1 MSLRKPAQ
9 KMSKSDPDPRSRIS
23 ITDSPDEIRQKIK
36 GATTDSLSG
45 ISYDPEKRPGISN
58 LIEIYK
64 HITET
69 PESCE
74 AIAQDCQNVSIQGLK
89 DMVATAIANELRDI
103 RPQFLQLMDQNNET
117 LAEEI
122 QLGATR
128 ARAKAKIVFSKVQR
142 SLGIA

>member
-1 MSLRKPAQ
+1 MSLRKPTQ

-23 ITDSPDEIRQKIK
+23 IIDSPDEIRQKIK

-45 ISYDPEKRPGISN
+45 ISYDPEKRPGVSN

-69 PESCE
+69 PESCQ
-74 AIAQDCQNVSIQGLK
+74 AIAHNCKNLSMQGLK
-89 DMVATAIANELRDI
+89 NMVATAIANELRDI
-103 RPQFLQLMDQNNET
+103 RPQFLQLMDQNNEI
-117 LAEEI
+117 LGEEI
-122 QLGATR
+122 QLGAAR
-128 ARAKAKIVFSKVQR
+128 ARAKAKIVFSKVHQ

>member
-1 MSLRKPAQ
+1 MSLRKPTQ

-23 ITDSPDEIRQKIK
+23 IIDSPDEIRQKIK
-36 GATTDSLSG
+36 GATTDSISG

-69 PESCE
+69 PGSCQ

-89 DMVATAIANELRDI
+89 DMVATAIVNELGDI
-103 RPQFLQLMDQNNET
+103 RPRFLQLMDQNNET

-128 ARAKAKIVFSKVQR
+128 ARTKAKVVFSKVQQ